1 MKIDDIITLSKAGFT
16 KDEIM
21 QLVTGQA
28 SESEEK
34 ATEDDKKND
43 EPKIE
48 KPQVQEPEPVK
59 DDSRIDKVISK
70 LEELTSGM
78 EKLAI
83 KTSEMPKRE
92 TTEEA
97 LASIINPYLSTGT
110 GGIENGSK

>member
-28 SESEEK
+28 SENEEK
-34 ATEDDKKND
+34 VIEDDKKND
-43 EPKIE
+43 EPTE
-48 KPQVQEPEPVK
+48 KPHVQEPEPVK
-59 DDSRIDKVISK
+59 EDHRIDEVISK
-70 LEELTSGM
+70 LEKLTSGM

>member
-28 SESEEK
+28 SENEEK
-34 ATEDDKKND
+34 TKEDDKKND
-43 EPKIE
+43 EPTE

-59 DDSRIDKVISK
+59 EDSRIDKVISK

-110 GGIENGSK
+110 GGINNGSK

>member
-1 MKIDDIITLSKAGFT
+1 MKIDDIIALTKAGFT
-16 KDEIM
+16 KEEIM
-21 QLVTGQA
+21 QLVTDTAPDDEGTNNNEQKKVDEQPKEEP
-28 SESEEK
+28 SKKELES
-34 ATEDDKKND
+34 
-43 EPKIE
+43 
-48 KPQVQEPEPVK
+48 VK
-59 DDSRIDKVISK
+59 DPRIDDVISK
-70 LEELTSGM
+70 LEKLTSGM

>member
-28 SESEEK
+28 SENEETK
-34 ATEDDKKND
+34 TEDKKND
-43 EPKIE
+43 EQPIIE

-59 DDSRIDKVISK
+59 DPRIDDVISK
-70 LEELTSGM
+70 LEKLTSGM